1 MQNKIVRKFV
11 HLGSKKQIKLEH
23 YWFPFLQVIYLIILS
38 SVGGA
43 VAANLFCLSMFPCHP
58 FPSETEEVSRKKY
71 KIKTKQHY
79 FSKKEGRE
87 GVTDRQVEA
96 AVLEL
101 SILLTQ
107 STFLAKTM
115 DTTICAWAFLQE
127 KLPSQL
133 GSIKA
138 RVQTRA
144 PSQT

>member
-1 MQNKIVRKFV
+1 MPPFSIRNRRSEADKNTREKQNNTI
-11 HLGSKKQIKLEH
+11 
-23 YWFPFLQVIYLIILS
+23 
-38 SVGGA
+38 
-43 VAANLFCLSMFPCHP
+43 N
-58 FPSETEEVSRKKY
+58 
-71 KIKTKQHY
+71 
-79 FSKKEGRE
+79 FSKKERE
-87 GVTDRQVEA
+87 GITNRQVKA

-133 GSIKA
+133 RSIKA

>member
-1 MQNKIVRKFV
+1 MPPFSIRNIRSEADKNTREKQNNTI
-11 HLGSKKQIKLEH
+11 
-23 YWFPFLQVIYLIILS
+23 
-38 SVGGA
+38 
-43 VAANLFCLSMFPCHP
+43 N
-58 FPSETEEVSRKKY
+58 
-71 KIKTKQHY
+71 
-79 FSKKEGRE
+79 FSKKERE
-87 GVTDRQVEA
+87 GIITNRQVKA

>member
-1 MQNKIVRKFV
+1 
-11 HLGSKKQIKLEH
+11 LEH
-23 YWFPFLQVIYLIILS
+23 WFPFLQVIYLVILS

-58 FPSETEEVSRKKY
+58 FPSETEEVSQIKIQEKNKTTLLISPKKR
-71 KIKTKQHY
+71 
-79 FSKKEGRE
+79 RE
-87 GVTDRQVEA
+87 GVTNRQVEA

-133 GSIKA
+133 RSIKA